1 MGAQASSPEGG
12 HGEGG
17 GEDETKL
24 MELEKKLL
32 AGTDK
37 LLTKRL
43 LENTERQEGITKAAW
58 QLEDAMNGRLV
69 KDYPSDLRA
78 REAFFD
84 WSSANK
90 GYGWSIMGIYVLSMI
105 ETPAWCNNTDNFWG
119 LMDPG
124 ERCGGKAFDDL
135 LLSTVPYLPPGWTLA
150 FEGFLIYQIAVKIL
164 LERNLQV
171 QHFSPLHVEYFGPLN
186 NKLIVAGLAMV
197 AFEMADMVV
206 FILFRN
212 PFRLAFI
219 PRTAF
224 MVFLPQVLNL
234 LSSIVPVMQEVG
246 TIAVFFVS
254 GILLFAWIATML
266 FDGLEGEVFGEE
278 VTKGFN
284 KFGSSVNAM
293 FVAGATDDFFAV
305 FRNTYTEYR
314 VIGILW
320 LVFLVIVHVL
330 LLSLVLDTLVS
341 AYTKLTEENEE
352 ECNAEKVDGIEQ
364 AFNTLAGVSEGATEI
379 TKETFMDFAAE
390 FSRSPVTVDITKE
403 QAVIIFDKVDAD
415 GQGTISKEEFFEI
428 CGVMALEFTIAKKD
442 SPVKEQF
449 PELWNNKKFEYLREL
464 VESGKFDDWFMNAVL
479 IVNLMLVVIETT
491 YDLDHL
497 PEPKYC
503 KKLELMFSFIYL
515 TECGLKLCVWSWQ
528 EYSSLRA
535 NIFDFTT
542 TWLLLG
548 SSILEEVAG
557 SAGALKRYMNVLR
570 LLRLVRVIKQLKKIP
585 QVIFMVSTISRLVT
599 EAKDILTLLLVVM
612 YFFTMLSVQ
621 LFGGLLYKSNPAL
634 RETEYSE
641 ADYWVL
647 NFNDFLMAF
656 GAWVVM
662 LLCEYKAE
670 FTDAISRTSRIPY
683 SWFIFFIFYVFAVSI
698 IFELV
703 KAFTIEVFVALH
715 TENHKEQKKK
725 KERKDKRM
733 KAIKKARKKSDRQL
747 PDETGCLHGVCSR
760 LGRKDQQGEEASEF
774 TVMLQPGKLGMKH
787 NKDVGRVDEVHEG
800 AKGGEAQA
808 CGIEVG
814 MTIIKINGEEYSDE
828 KLNSCVHGTEPYT
841 LTLMAAMEEQLKG
854 LTNITKKLENEN
866 PRRALH
872 WRIVGD
878 VRGYEKLQEIIKEK
892 KEEGEEH
899 GEGSEHGEHGEHGG
913 HGGHGEEAAEH
924 DQHHGGHGE
933 ADNGADQRLH

>member
-1 MGAQASSPEGG
+1 MGAQASSTPEGG
-12 HGEGG
+12 HSDAA
-17 GEDETKL
+17 EDESKL
-24 MELEKKLL
+24 LELERNLL

-37 LLTKRL
+37 LLTKKL

-58 QLEDAMNGRLV
+58 QLEDAMSGRLV

-78 REAFFD
+78 RIAFFD

-105 ETPAWCNNTDNFWG
+105 ETPAWCNNTDNFWSY
-119 LMDPG
+119 MDPA
-124 ERCGGKAFDDL
+124 ERCGGRDPDDL
-135 LLSTVPYLPPGWTLA
+135 LLSTVPYMPPGWSLA

-171 QHFSPLHVEYFGPLN
+171 QHFSPLHVEYFGPMN
-186 NKLIVAGLAMV
+186 NKLIVAGLVMV
-197 AFEMADMVV
+197 GVQVLDMVI

-212 PFRLAFI
+212 EFRVAFI

-246 TIAVFFVS
+246 TIAVFFIS

-266 FDGLEGEVFGEE
+266 FDGMTGQVYGEE

-284 KFGSSVNAM
+284 RFGESVSTM
-293 FVAGATDDFFAV
+293 FIAGATDDFFEM

-314 VIGILW
+314 VLGLLW

-352 ECNAEKVDGIEQ
+352 ECNTEKVDGIEQ
-364 AFNTLAGVSEGATEI
+364 AFNTLAGVSEMTEGTDEI
-379 TKETFMDFAAE
+379 TKETFMEFATE
-390 FSRSPVTVDITKE
+390 FSRSPVTVDITEE
-403 QAVIIFDKVDAD
+403 QAEIIFDKVDAD
-415 GQGTISKEEFFEI
+415 QQGTISRDEFFEI
-428 CGVMALEFTIAKKD
+428 CGVMALKFTITKKD
-442 SPVKEQF
+442 SPVKEEF
-449 PELWNNKKFEYLREL
+449 PELWNNRKFVYLREL

-479 IVNLMLVVIETT
+479 IVNLMLVVIETS

-497 PEPKYC
+497 PEPTYC

-515 TECGLKLCVWSWQ
+515 TECGLKLCVWSWE

-557 SAGALKRYMNVLR
+557 SATSLKRYMNVLR

-634 RETEYSE
+634 EESEYKE
-641 ADYWVL
+641 AEYWVL

-670 FTDAISRTSRIPY
+670 FTDAIYKTSDIPGSY
-683 SWFIFFIFYVFAVSI
+683 TLFFIFYVFAVSI

-703 KAFTIEVFVALH
+703 KAFTIEVFVTLH
-715 TENHKEQKKK
+715 AENHEAEKKK
-725 KERKDKRM
+725 RERKTKRM
-733 KAIKKARKKSDRQL
+733 KAIKRARRSSQHQKL
-747 PDETGCLHGVCSR
+747 DEGGCFHKVCPSF
-760 LGRKDQQGEEASEF
+760 GRKGEGEDEAAEF
-774 TVMLQPGKLGMKH
+774 TVMLQPGKIGMKH
-787 NKDVGRVDEVHEG
+787 NKEDGTVDEVHEG

-808 CGIEVG
+808 AGIEAG
-814 MTIIKINGEEYSDE
+814 MTIAKINGEDYTDVA
-828 KLNSCVHGTEPYT
+828 LQSCIHGTVPYT
-841 LTLMAAMEEQLKG
+841 LTLMPAMEEQLKG
-854 LTNITKKLENEN
+854 LAKITQKLEDET

-878 VRGYEKLQEIIKEK
+878 IRGYEKLQAIIEEK
-892 KEEGEEH
+892 KEEGEEG
-899 GEGSEHGEHGEHGG
+899 GEGGEHGEHG
-913 HGGHGEEAAEH
+913 HVEEAA
-924 DQHHGGHGE
+924 HHGGHSE
-933 ADNGADQRLH
+933 VDNGAERLH